1 MCCKL
6 NQNYHKPLA
15 NTSFYDLY
23 DTIQLLTNLNIKFV
37 SLKKFGE
44 LDHFQ
49 SDFIGLEWFDFK
61 PVTAEKK
68 IDGTMRE
75 FDCQTLYVS
84 QLILLPLLI
93 LYFLT
98 CFESDSKMFCLFI
111 CSDITEQSM
120 SL

>member
-49 SDFIGLEWFDFK
+49 SDFIGLE
-61 PVTAEKK
+61 
-68 IDGTMRE
+68 
-75 FDCQTLYVS
+75 
-84 QLILLPLLI
+84 
-93 LYFLT
+93 
-98 CFESDSKMFCLFI
+98 
-111 CSDITEQSM
+111 
-120 SL
+120 